1 MMKKRLLL
9 CFFSIWMIQTGFSQN
24 SISPVS
30 VEKSTVQE
38 SHWTEIFK
46 PIPATE
52 ITDNVFKAF
61 GTDWACITAMKDSM
75 PNSMTASFGGWG
87 ILFGK
92 PVVWCFLRANRYTL
106 ELIRESKMF
115 TVSYFDTQYKD
126 QLLLFGSK
134 SGRNSN
140 KMKETRL
147 TFINT
152 PDGNVS
158 YQEARLI
165 LECKLINITTVHPED
180 FYTEEGKQFV
190 LNGYRDVQDY
200 HKFVFGEI
208 THVWIRK

>member
-1 MMKKRLLL
+1 MKKKWVVVVLL
-9 CFFSIWMIQTGFSQN
+9 FIWMVRNGISQSPGSQGGMEN
-24 SISPVS
+24 STP
-30 VEKSTVQE
+30 QE
-38 SHWTEIFK
+38 SQWTEIFK
-46 PIPATE
+46 PISAQE
-52 ITDNVFKAF
+52 ISDNVFKAF
-61 GTDWACITAMKDSM
+61 GTDWACITAVKDSM

-106 ELIRESKMF
+106 ELIRESKAF
-115 TVSYFDTQYKD
+115 TVTYFDEQYKD

-147 TFINT
+147 TFLKT

-158 YQEARLI
+158 YKEARLV
-165 LECKLINITTVHPED
+165 LECKLINITSVRPED
-180 FYTEEGKQFV
+180 FHAEEAKQFI
-190 LNGYRDVQDY
+190 LNGYNDAKDY

>member
-1 MMKKRLLL
+1 MIKKGLMVLVLFISMNQRS
-9 CFFSIWMIQTGFSQN
+9 FSESF
-24 SISPVS
+24 
-30 VEKSTVQE
+30 KFQE
-38 SHWTEIFK
+38 IYWTEIFK
-46 PIPATE
+46 PISATE
-52 ITDNVFKAF
+52 ISDNVFKAF
-61 GTDWACITAMKDSM
+61 GTDWACITSIEDSM

-106 ELIRESKMF
+106 ELIRESKQF
-115 TVSYFDTQYKD
+115 TVSYFDDQYKD

-147 TFINT
+147 TFVKS

-158 YQEARLI
+158 YKEARLI

-180 FYTEEGKQFV
+180 FYTEEAKQFIQS
-190 LNGYRDVQDY
+190 GYHDARDY

-208 THVWIRK
+208 IHVWIRK

>member
-1 MMKKRLLL
+1 MIKKGLMVLVL
-9 CFFSIWMIQTGFSQN
+9 FISMIQRSFSE
-24 SISPVS
+24 SF
-30 VEKSTVQE
+30 KFQE
-38 SHWTEIFK
+38 IYWTEIFK
-46 PIPATE
+46 PISATE
-52 ITDNVFKAF
+52 ISDNVFKAF
-61 GTDWACITAMKDSM
+61 GTDWACITSIEDSM
-75 PNSMTASFGGWG
+75 TNSMTASFGGWG

-106 ELIRESKMF
+106 ELIRESKQF
-115 TVSYFDTQYKD
+115 TVSYFDDQYKD

-147 TFINT
+147 TFVKS

-158 YQEARLI
+158 YKEARLI

-180 FYTEEGKQFV
+180 FYTEEAKQFIQS
-190 LNGYRDVQDY
+190 GYHDARDY

-208 THVWIRK
+208 IHVWIRK

>member
-1 MMKKRLLL
+1 MTKKGLMVLVL
-9 CFFSIWMIQTGFSQN
+9 FISMIQRSFSE
-24 SISPVS
+24 SF
-30 VEKSTVQE
+30 KFQE
-38 SHWTEIFK
+38 IYWTEIFK
-46 PIPATE
+46 PISATE
-52 ITDNVFKAF
+52 ISDNVFKAF
-61 GTDWACITAMKDSM
+61 GTDWACITSIKDSM

-106 ELIRESKMF
+106 ELIRESKQF
-115 TVSYFDTQYKD
+115 TVSYFDDQYKD

-147 TFINT
+147 TFVKS

-158 YQEARLI
+158 YKEARLI

-180 FYTEEGKQFV
+180 FYTEEAKQFIQS
-190 LNGYRDVQDY
+190 GYHDAKDY

-208 THVWIRK
+208 IHVWIRK